1 MKNISLL
8 KAKKYK
14 KNLPGA
20 QMLSLLGPISAIDFR
35 NRRRASTVVV
45 VVVDVVG
52 QMASSCLQ
60 NSTKF
65 VSISIFERSADLSG
79 KGFRALNLLRTRPVL
94 YGLGECLICSISAAA
109 YFINRP
115 NLI

>member
-20 QMLSLLGPISAIDFR
+20 QMLLSLGPVSAIGFR
-35 NRRRASTVVV
+35 NRRWASTVVV

-52 QMASSCLQ
+52 QMVGIFCCLASACLR

-65 VSISIFERSADLSG
+65 PFLGGHLTCQGSTVLEVYQA
-79 KGFRALNLLRTRPVL
+79 GF
-94 YGLGECLICSISAAA
+94 
-109 YFINRP
+109 
-115 NLI
+115 